1 MARPFDRADG
11 DRIDDQP
18 RFRAGLDRE
27 QATDFAHFAH
37 FAHS

>member
-27 QATDFAHFAH
+27 QSPDFAQ

>member
-1 MARPFDRADG
+1 MPRPFDCADG
-11 DRIDDQP
+11 NRIDDQP

-37 FAHS
+37 S